1 MEYIVI
7 KTLALHAGEIG
18 LSNEQAAPRMHNLK
32 KIGDGLYSILSPVQF
47 KIGEK
52 ISLKGAQKGQEQYLQ
67 DARAEA
73 AAARDEEEARQA
85 AAKVAEEEA
94 AKKTAEEETAKKGSK
109 KAGKK

>member
-1 MEYIVI
+1 MEYTVI

-67 DARAEA
+67 DTRAEEKARARAE
-73 AAARDEEEARQA
+73 A

-94 AKKTAEEETAKKGSK
+94 AKKVAEEEAAKKGSK

>member
-7 KTLALHAGEIG
+7 KTLALHTGEIG

-32 KIGDGLYSILSPVQF
+32 KIGDGLYSILLPVQF

-67 DARAEA
+67 DTRAEA

-94 AKKTAEEETAKKGSK
+94 AKKVAEETAKKGSK